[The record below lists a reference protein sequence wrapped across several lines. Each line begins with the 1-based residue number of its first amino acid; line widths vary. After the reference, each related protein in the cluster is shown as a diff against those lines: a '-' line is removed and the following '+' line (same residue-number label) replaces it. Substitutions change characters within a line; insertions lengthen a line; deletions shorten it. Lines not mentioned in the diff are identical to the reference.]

1 MRARQI
7 APLLLALSLA
17 AAPLAASEEPS
28 GSPYFKTLYQSLPE
42 GTYEALSGWEDAL
55 HAHLDALLDEHGS
68 TDNAAAAR
76 EILELTDAPRIDFDS
91 EDELIGDWRVRS
103 LQADGLGVYAY
114 SWFPA
119 RIYREGQ
126 ALVFDKASG
135 SQRHRGLMALASKD
149 AVFFAG
155 ALYYGYEEPRM
166 HSAHM
171 APGVD
176 ADPAMDATA
185 LIHKLGPDHYLMVF
199 DHDPGRFRF
208 YEIAR

>member
-1 MRARQI
+1 MRARLI
-7 APLLLALSLA
+7 APLFLALSLA
-17 AAPLAASEEPS
+17 GSPLAASEELA
-28 GSPYFKTLYQSLPE
+28 GSPYFETLSRSLPE
-42 GTYEALSGWEDAL
+42 GSYEALSGWEDAL
-55 HAHLDALLDEHGS
+55 HALLEEHDS
-68 TDNAAAAR
+68 PDNAAAAR
-76 EILELTDAPRIDFDS
+76 EILELANAPRIDFDG

-114 SWFPA
+114 AWFPA

-149 AVFFAG
+149 TVFFAG

-171 APGVD
+171 DPGAD
-176 ADPAMDATA
+176 IDPAMDATA
-185 LIHKLGPDHYLMVF
+185 LIYKLGPDHYLMVF
-199 DHDPGRFRF
+199 NHDPGRFRF